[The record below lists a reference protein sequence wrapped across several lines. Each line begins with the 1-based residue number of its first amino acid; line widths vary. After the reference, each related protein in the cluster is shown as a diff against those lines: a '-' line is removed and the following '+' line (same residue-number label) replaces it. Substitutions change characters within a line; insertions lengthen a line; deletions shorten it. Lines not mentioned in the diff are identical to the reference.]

1 MLSRSQIDRLGESLR
16 SGEFGSLAGQESAL
30 REYQELCEATEAAVR
45 EIFENAFPDLK
56 IYSRTK
62 TSKSITEKLARSPS
76 MKLSRMDDPVGLRLV
91 KNVTLA
97 EQDLLA
103 NQLMELVNV
112 KQLKDRRIHDS
123 NGYRALHII
132 ARTELI
138 HVEIQVRTTLQ
149 DKWAFMFERL
159 ADSWG
164 RQIRYER
171 PQGVQNY
178 EPATARLD
186 MVSKMIS
193 YSLIDIAE
201 FENNYEGVTLNKTN
215 SQQEL
220 IAGIVAL
227 ASQAREI
234 SASEKDN

>member
-1 MLSRSQIDRLGESLR
+1 LGESLR
-16 SGEFGSLAGQESAL
+16 SGEFGSLPWQEDAL
-30 REYQELCEATEAAVR
+30 MGYQEMCEATEATVR
-45 EIFENAFPDLK
+45 KILENAFPDLK

-62 TSKSITEKLARSPS
+62 TSKSITEKLIRSPN

-103 NQLMELVNV
+103 NQLLNLVNV
-112 KQLKDRRIHDS
+112 KQIKDRRIHDS

-149 DKWAFMFERL
+149 DEWAFMFEQL

-164 RQIRYER
+164 RQIRYDQ
-171 PQGVQNY
+171 PQGFQTY
-178 EPATARLD
+178 KPATERLD

-193 YSLIDIAE
+193 YSLINIAE
-201 FENNYEGVTLNKTN
+201 FENNFNRLTLNETN

-220 IAGIVAL
+220 ITGIVSL
-227 ASQAREI
+227 TSQAQEI
-234 SASEKDN
+234 SESERGN